1 MYCRK
6 TPRSINA
13 QNVLFWI
20 RMWTTLAIWF
30 QQLVDFDQSCIKN
43 GILSFWNDKLLD
55 WQKHW
60 NGNTKVQTIAEW
72 MWLQNSNNI
81 VAILRQ
87 LEQSILSIA
96 AKILE
101 TLALSILL
109 SFTPNH
115 ELEHWA
121 VGGSSE
127 ILNIFDEAGKIFFL
141 SEFCFNVAANGCYD
155 ANNIL
160 PLKLISYISTNPQLL
175 ILLLCLLADAI
186 T

>member
-1 MYCRK
+1 MTK
-6 TPRSINA
+6 
-13 QNVLFWI
+13 V
-20 RMWTTLAIWF
+20 
-30 QQLVDFDQSCIKN
+30 
-43 GILSFWNDKLLD
+43 LD

-115 ELEHWA
+115 ELEHWE
-121 VGGSSE
+121 VGGSE
-127 ILNIFDEAGKIFFL
+127 ILNIFDEAGKIFFSQNFASTL
-141 SEFCFNVAANGCYD
+141 LPMAVTMRKIFC
-155 ANNIL
+155 
-160 PLKLISYISTNPQLL
+160 PLSYISTNPHITTVSFGRCNYLDFHTL
-175 ILLLCLLADAI
+175 VYSSTILMFLNIQKKSDFLRPNVESEI
-186 T
+186 VS

>member
-1 MYCRK
+1 ME
-6 TPRSINA
+6 S
-13 QNVLFWI
+13 
-20 RMWTTLAIWF
+20 
-30 QQLVDFDQSCIKN
+30 SCFEMTKV
-43 GILSFWNDKLLD
+43 LD

-121 VGGSSE
+121 VGGSE
-127 ILNIFDEAGKIFFL
+127 ILNIFDGKIFFGL
-141 SEFCFNVAANGCYD
+141 TGIPIRNTALANKLFALAEPVPLTLANLITNSLIDWILDILFSWILDTQTLAAATTG
-155 ANNIL
+155 
-160 PLKLISYISTNPQLL
+160 
-175 ILLLCLLADAI
+175 
-186 T
+186 

>member
-1 MYCRK
+1 ME
-6 TPRSINA
+6 S
-13 QNVLFWI
+13 
-20 RMWTTLAIWF
+20 
-30 QQLVDFDQSCIKN
+30 SCFEMTKV
-43 GILSFWNDKLLD
+43 LD

-127 ILNIFDEAGKIFFL
+127 ILNIFAGKIFFF

-155 ANNIL
+155 VKNIL
-160 PLKLISYISTNPQLL
+160 PLKLHFHKSSYYYCVFWQMQLL
-175 ILLLCLLADAI
+175 RFSYFSKFQYYIDVLNIQKKSDFFAKSQRGWLQCGI
-186 T
+186 VW

>member
-1 MYCRK
+1 MTK
-6 TPRSINA
+6 
-13 QNVLFWI
+13 V
-20 RMWTTLAIWF
+20 
-30 QQLVDFDQSCIKN
+30 
-43 GILSFWNDKLLD
+43 LD

-60 NGNTKVQTIAEW
+60 NGKSKVQTIAEW

-109 SFTPNH
+109 YFTPNH

-127 ILNIFDEAGKIFFL
+127 ILNIFDEAGKIFFF

-155 ANNIL
+155 AKNIL
-160 PLKLISYISTNPQLL
+160 PLKLHFHKSSYYYCVFWQMQLL
-175 ILLLCLLADAI
+175 RFSYFSIFKYYIDVLKYPEEVWLFATQRGKWNCIINTKLALATFHI
-186 T
+186 

>member
-1 MYCRK
+1 MTK
-6 TPRSINA
+6 
-13 QNVLFWI
+13 V
-20 RMWTTLAIWF
+20 
-30 QQLVDFDQSCIKN
+30 
-43 GILSFWNDKLLD
+43 LD

-121 VGGSSE
+121 VGGSE
-127 ILNIFDEAGKIFFL
+127 ILNIFDGEIFVSL
-141 SEFCFNVAANGCYD
+141 R
-155 ANNIL
+155 IL
-160 PLKLISYISTNPQLL
+160 LQRCCQWLLRCEQYFAPLISYISTNPQLL